1 MGNLPKL
8 LSKLTHFFVKHAGK
22 IRFGIT
28 GSKRHSSNLEQGGL
42 KISAKIIFQ
51 NSNETITE
59 KMKNKLAPLIEEYNK
74 KTLIAIRTCNQF
86 F

>member
-28 GSKRHSSNLEQGGL
+28 GSKRHSSDVEQGGL
-42 KISAKIIFQ
+42 EIPAKIIFR
-51 NSNETITE
+51 NSNEIINE
-59 KMKNKLAPLIEEYNK
+59 MKKKLAQTIEKDFLLYSSLIVIFK
-74 KTLIAIRTCNQF
+74 V
-86 F
+86 